1 MAEIFKKNI
10 FDSIHGFISMTQT
23 EDRII
28 SSPYFQRLR
37 WIKQLG
43 WSHYIYPGATHTRFA
58 HALGVMSVM
67 DKIVKSIGRGVDDAL
82 LFNTKT
88 HDEKTMFHRKLRL
101 AALLHDIGTFPFS
114 HSVEHGYINYYKNQ
128 KKKTHPA
135 NHEELGSHIINHTD
149 FEGGITRILE
159 SDGFNP
165 KEISLLIRG
174 QSDDV
179 LANQLVHSDIDADR
193 IDYLV
198 RDSHH
203 TGLKYGVFD
212 MEYLITNFR
221 AVKTKNSEVLAI
233 NESALTAVEYFLISR
248 YTWYSQ
254 IINDGTGYKF
264 DLLATRLSEYLIE
277 TGVIYSFEQLKTLVS
292 QKPQIFFGFN
302 DSYFTGK
309 LQDVLANKELP
320 TSAGTAAVPAEM
332 ISELAEMLMFRKPP
346 KQIRL
351 NPFAPSLVK
360 SPEERKKLVEN
371 IHNATQW
378 LREKLVNVPHG
389 WIIENIPDKDV
400 IFTQK
405 KKLSPTDAVHIVDR
419 DKKLRLLVDDPNSV
433 VGILSTY
440 QNFIPR
446 VYVSRNT
453 YKYLLEKGYLK
464 EMETL
469 FGSGPIPILRAA

>member
-1 MAEIFKKNI
+1 MTSRFKKSI
-10 FDSIHGFISMTQT
+10 FDSIHGFISLTQT

-58 HALGVMSVM
+58 HALGVMAVM
-67 DKIVKSIGRGVDDAL
+67 DKIVKSIGYGVDDAK
-82 LFNTKT
+82 LFNIKVG
-88 HDEKTMFHRKLRL
+88 DERTMFHRKLRL

-128 KKKTHPA
+128 EIQKKKVA
-135 NHEELGSHIINHTD
+135 GHEELGSHIINFTD

-165 KEISLLIRG
+165 KEISQLIRG
-174 QSDDV
+174 QSENP

-198 RDSHH
+198 RDAHH

-212 MEYLITNFR
+212 MEYLISNFR
-221 AVKTKNSEVLAI
+221 AAKFKKSEILAI

-264 DLLATRLSEYLIE
+264 DLLATKLSEYLIE
-277 TGVIYSFEQLKTLVS
+277 TGVLYSFEELKQLVTKDP
-292 QKPQIFFGFN
+292 KAFFGFN
-302 DSYFTGK
+302 DSYFTAK
-309 LQDVLANKELP
+309 LQEVLSCKDFDKPNP
-320 TSAGTAAVPAEM
+320 TEM
-332 ISELAEMLMFRKPP
+332 LRELAEMLMFRKAP
-346 KQIRL
+346 KQIRVA
-351 NPFAPSLVK
+351 PFVPSLVK
-360 SPEERKKLVEN
+360 TPEERQKLIEN
-371 IHNATQW
+371 IHRATNW
-378 LREKLVNVPHG
+378 LRSKLMNVPQG

-405 KKLSPTDAVHIVDR
+405 KKNGLTDAVYILDR
-419 DKKLRLLVDDPNSV
+419 DGQLKLLVEDPNSV

-446 VYVSRNT
+446 IYVSRQT
-453 YKYLLEKGYLK
+453 YKFLQDKGYLK
-464 EMETL
+464 DLDTL
-469 FGSGPIPILRAA
+469 FGGAVQNSYPTSA